1 MLDVGASRSANR
13 LPSLQSGSGESGAS
27 AILQNISTQLE
38 VRASCVRCSAN
49 VHTECSNMLNHSFFV
64 FFNYHC
70 LYLCFY
76 FGCND
81 LKRCRQLAPQIE
93 TWKFTHDSAWCQK
106 QILFPYTLSPNSI
119 NEFILLGLGKSV
131 RCRPRGAPVPPGHGS
146 MPVWAPPRNP
156 QSIRHGHQPLL
167 QESRWPGK
175 TQSQQRCGASA
186 TEAR

>member
-13 LPSLQSGSGESGAS
+13 LPSLQSASGESGAS

-64 FFNYHC
+64 FFNYHF

-119 NEFILLGLGKSV
+119 NEFILPQHCKIV
-131 RCRPRGAPVPPGHGS
+131 RCSPKDAPAPSRHGN
-146 MPVWAPPRNP
+146 MPVCTRPHNP
-156 QSIRHGHQPLL
+156 QSIRRDHQLLL
-167 QESRWPGK
+167 QVSRWQGK
-175 TQSQQRCGASA
+175 RRWQQRRVA
-186 TEAR
+186 TAAEAQ